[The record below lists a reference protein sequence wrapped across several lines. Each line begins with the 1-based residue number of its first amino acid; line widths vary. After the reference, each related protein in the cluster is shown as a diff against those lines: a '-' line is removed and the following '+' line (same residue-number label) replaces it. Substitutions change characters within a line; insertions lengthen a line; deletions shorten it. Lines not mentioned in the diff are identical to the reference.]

1 MFKNLFDKRKPSEET
16 VNTPVE
22 VNSGQ
27 DVISCPFCNSDSAT
41 AFRECADIVTCSSCG
56 LIYLRTRPNAQE
68 MYRISQE
75 YADDTSYIRPPDDIA
90 VAKQSGLRRKE
101 LVDEI
106 IDGYLGKQK
115 GVWLDVGCGWGAL
128 LDEVRERGFIP
139 RGIEL
144 TRKNVDFAV
153 MQLEIPVS
161 NSQLPDSTLAKNSCT
176 VISMIHVLQY
186 MPQPRQALEKIYDSL
201 EEGGL
206 FCGIVPNIFSF
217 CSEALKENWTWLDP
231 THHYIH
237 FSPETLTR
245 ALLEAGFNVEKIFT
259 AVGDYGY
266 DALMTCIGN
275 TIPEADNPEKALER
289 IPDLLAAGR
298 GEEIH
303 FFARKGQRIEMPVI
317 EEELPVE
324 EPPAEEAV
332 EPPVTEEPA
341 VESFTPPMK
350 LFRIRSFD
358 EFKVHIDRNAPTH
371 VIMHQYE
378 SDLQLSHPEEEFT
391 VSGVSYPAN
400 QVVDFLVNY
409 QYSNGKN
416 INWRERL
423 ICPVTQLNNRLR
435 SSIQILDTELNP
447 YPDSIIYITE
457 QVTSLYGYLK
467 HHYPNLVGS
476 EYLGNGLIPGE
487 IRDGIRHEDM
497 TNLSFPDQSLEYY
510 LSFECFEHIPFYSK
524 AIAEVYRTLKP
535 GGYFL
540 GSFPFNKNTYANLI
554 KATMDDSGNII
565 YFTEPEYHGDPV
577 GTDGPGILCYTIFGW
592 EVLDEFRAVGFRD
605 VYAVFFWSGLFGYLG
620 GEQILFVARK

>member
-1 MFKNLFDKRKPSEET
+1 MFKNLFDRQKPSELT
-16 VNTPVE
+16 SNTPVKDNSSQE
-22 VNSGQ
+22 V
-27 DVISCPFCNSDSAT
+27 IPCPFCNSDRANT
-41 AFRECADIVTCSSCG
+41 FRKGADIVTCASCG
-56 LIYLRTRPNAQE
+56 FIYLRTRHNAQE

-75 YADDTSYIRPPDDIA
+75 YADASSYMRPPENIV
-90 VAKQSGLRRKE
+90 VAKQSGLRRKQ

-106 IDGYLGKQK
+106 INEYLGNQK
-115 GVWLDVGCGWGAL
+115 GVWMDVGCGWGAL

-153 MQLEIPVS
+153 MQLGIPVS
-161 NSQLPDSTLAKNSCT
+161 NSQLPDSSLAKNSCT
-176 VISMIHVLQY
+176 VISMIHVLQH
-186 MPQPRQALEKIYDSL
+186 MPQPKQALEKIYDSL

-217 CSEALKENWTWLDP
+217 CSEVLKENWGWLDP
-231 THHYIH
+231 MHHHVY

-245 ALLEAGFNVEKIFT
+245 ALLDAGFNVEKIFT

-266 DALMTCIGN
+266 DAVKTSISN
-275 TIPEADNPEKALER
+275 TIPEANTPEKATQR
-289 IPDLLAAGR
+289 IPELLAAGK

-303 FFARKGQRIEMPVI
+303 FFARKSQKIKSQRIENQKI
-317 EEELPVE
+317 ESHLPTADSSSHV
-324 EPPAEEAV
+324 
-332 EPPVTEEPA
+332 
-341 VESFTPPMK
+341 FTPPMK

-371 VIMHQYE
+371 AIMHQYE
-378 SDLQLSHPEEEFT
+378 SDLQLSHPEQEFT

-409 QYSNGKN
+409 QYSDGKN

-435 SSIQILDTELNP
+435 SCIQFLDMELNP
-447 YPDSIIYITE
+447 YPDSNIYITE
-457 QVTSLYGYLK
+457 QVTALYDYFK

-476 EYLGNGLIPGE
+476 EYLGSGLIPGE
-487 IRDGIRHEDM
+487 IRRGIRHEDM

-510 LSFECFEHIPFYSK
+510 LSFECFEHIPSYSK
-524 AIAEVYRTLKP
+524 AITEVYRTLKP

-540 GSFPFNKNTYANLI
+540 GSFPFDRNTYANLI

-565 YFTEPEYHGDPV
+565 YHTEPEYHGDPV
-577 GTDGPGILCYTIFGW
+577 NTGGPGILCYTIFGW
-592 EVLDEFRAVGFRD
+592 EVLDEFRKAGFQD
-605 VYAVFFWSGLFGYLG
+605 VYAIFFWSGLFGYLG
-620 GEQILFVARK
+620 GEQVLFVARK